1 MKMGPLMIDVE
12 GIALT
17 DEDVKRISHPL
28 VGGLIL
34 FTRNHLENTNRY
46 FHSTQLSEVEKTN

>member
-34 FTRNHLENTNRY
+34 FTRNYQNT
-46 FHSTQLSEVEKTN
+46 SQLKT